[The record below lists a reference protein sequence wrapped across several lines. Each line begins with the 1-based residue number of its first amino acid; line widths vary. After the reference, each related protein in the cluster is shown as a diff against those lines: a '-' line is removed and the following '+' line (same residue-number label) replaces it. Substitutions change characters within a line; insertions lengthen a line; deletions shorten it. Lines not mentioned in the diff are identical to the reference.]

1 MSVLSGKVA
10 IVTGASSGIGRSA
23 AVLFAREGADI
34 VVTARRAH
42 DLATLVEEIRD
53 MGRGAAAVPG
63 DARNAATHLA
73 AVEEAVSAFGGLHI
87 AFNNVGTVGRLRPV
101 AELLPDEW
109 SEVISTNLDSAFL
122 ATRAQIPAMLESG
135 GGTLIYT
142 SSFVGNSVGL
152 PGMGAYATSK
162 AGLIGLVRGVTAD
175 YGSHGIRANAL
186 LPGGTAAAMA
196 GDQAQREWASSLHA
210 MKRIADPDEIARA
223 ALFLASDMA
232 SFVSGSSLWVDGGN
246 AAVKL

>member
-1 MSVLSGKVA
+1 
-10 IVTGASSGIGRSA
+10 
-23 AVLFAREGADI
+23 VLFAREGADV

-42 DLATLVEEIRD
+42 DLARLVEEIWG

-73 AVEEAVSAFGGLHI
+73 AVEEAVSTFGGLHI
-87 AFNNVGTVGRLRPV
+87 AFNNVGTVGRLKPV
-101 AELLPDEW
+101 AELSPDEW

-135 GGTLIYT
+135 GGAIVYT

-152 PGMGAYATSK
+152 PGMGAYAASK

-175 YGSHGIRANAL
+175 YGARGIRANAL
-186 LPGGTAAAMA
+186 LPGGTATAMA
-196 GDQAQREWASSLHA
+196 GDQTQREWASSLHA
-210 MKRIADPDEIARA
+210 MKRIADPDEIAQA
-223 ALFLASDMA
+223 ALFLASDRA

-246 AAVKL
+246 AAVKM